1 MAPRTNRTKGFLA
14 CRVTFP
20 AVRGDKGH
28 VKGRTL
34 STSRPVSSIGDMNDE
49 TIRSNALVEQHL
61 ALVGYN
67 VNEVLARVPSHVS
80 RADLSSA
87 GAMALVRA
95 ARSFDDSKGV
105 PFARYAALRI
115 RGALIDELRSM
126 DWVPRGARRRAR
138 QTSEVSDELTG
149 QLGRTPTKQELAQ
162 ALGVSVAEVH
172 AAHADAGTRVLS
184 MDAFDGAVADMVID
198 SSVGPLDALV
208 NAEQFE
214 YLRTGISCLPEKL
227 RYVVEQLFFHD
238 RPVIEL
244 ADEMGLTRSRIS
256 QLRTEALSLL
266 KDGLRANLDAD
277 GTPKV
282 DPTEGVVERRRKAYY
297 ASIAA
302 RTAESRG
309 AAAVA
314 PSVDAAAQAWGRVAS

>member
-1 MAPRTNRTKGFLA
+1 MSGSAL
-14 CRVTFP
+14 
-20 AVRGDKGH
+20 VR
-28 VKGRTL
+28 
-34 STSRPVSSIGDMNDE
+34 SIGDMNAE
-49 TIRSNALVEQHL
+49 MNQSNALVEQHL

-105 PFARYAALRI
+105 PFARYASMRI

-149 QLGRTPTKQELAQ
+149 QLGRTPTKPELAQ

-184 MDAFDGAVADMVID
+184 MDAFDGAVADMVVD
-198 SSVGPLDALV
+198 GSVGPLDALV
-208 NAEQFE
+208 NAEQLE

-227 RYVVEQLFFHD
+227 RYVVEQLFFQD

-256 QLRTEALSLL
+256 QLRTEALSFYS
-266 KDGLRANLDAD
+266 RMVCA
-277 GTPKV
+277 
-282 DPTEGVVERRRKAYY
+282 PTSTRTWPPRSIPPRVLSSAVARRTTRR
-297 ASIAA
+297 S
-302 RTAESRG
+302 RLVPPSRG
-309 AAAVA
+309 E
-314 PSVDAAAQAWGRVAS
+314 R

>member
-1 MAPRTNRTKGFLA
+1 
-14 CRVTFP
+14 
-20 AVRGDKGH
+20 
-28 VKGRTL
+28 
-34 STSRPVSSIGDMNDE
+34 MNDAMN
-49 TIRSNALVEQHL
+49 RSNALVEQHL

-80 RADLSSA
+80 RSDLTSA

-105 PFARYAALRI
+105 PFARYASLRI

-126 DWVPRGARRRAR
+126 DWVPRGARKRAR
-138 QTSEVSDELTG
+138 QTSEVSDELTS
-149 QLGRTPTKQELAQ
+149 QLGRTPTKPELAQ
-162 ALGVSVAEVH
+162 ALGVSVEEVD
-172 AAHADAGTRVLS
+172 AAHADAGTRILS
-184 MDAFDGAVADMVID
+184 MDAFDGAVADMVVD
-198 SSVGPLDALV
+198 TTAGPLDALV
-208 NAEQFE
+208 NAEQIE
-214 YLRTGISCLPEKL
+214 YLRASITCLPEKL

-266 KDGLRANLDAD
+266 KDGMTANLDSD
-277 GTPKV
+277 SVPSV

-297 ASIAA
+297 AAIAA

-309 AAAVA
+309 AAALA
-314 PSVDAAAQAWGRVAS
+314 PTVDAAAQAWARAAS

>member
-1 MAPRTNRTKGFLA
+1 
-14 CRVTFP
+14 
-20 AVRGDKGH
+20 
-28 VKGRTL
+28 
-34 STSRPVSSIGDMNDE
+34 MNE
-49 TIRSNALVEQHL
+49 AMNRSNALVEEHL

-80 RADLSSA
+80 RADLTSA

-105 PFARYAALRI
+105 PFARYASMRI
-115 RGALIDELRSM
+115 RGALVDELRSM

-138 QTSEVSDELTG
+138 LTSEVSDALTA
-149 QLGRTPTKQELAQ
+149 QLGRTPTKPELAE
-162 ALGVSVAEVH
+162 ALGVSVGEVD
-172 AAHADAGTRVLS
+172 AAHADGDTRILS
-184 MDAFDGAVADMVID
+184 MDAFDGAVSEMVVD

-208 NAEQFE
+208 GAEQIE
-214 YLRTGISCLPEKL
+214 YLRAGIQCLPEKL

-238 RPVIEL
+238 RPVVEL

-266 KDGLRANLDAD
+266 KDGLNANLEDDAV
-277 GTPKV
+277 PAV

-297 ASIAA
+297 AAIAA

-314 PSVDAAAQAWGRVAS
+314 PSVDVAAQAWVRVAS

>member
-1 MAPRTNRTKGFLA
+1 
-14 CRVTFP
+14 
-20 AVRGDKGH
+20 
-28 VKGRTL
+28 
-34 STSRPVSSIGDMNDE
+34 MNE
-49 TIRSNALVEQHL
+49 AMNKSNALVEEHL

-80 RADLSSA
+80 RADLTSA

-105 PFARYAALRI
+105 PFARYASMRI
-115 RGALIDELRSM
+115 RGALVDELRSM

-138 QTSEVSDELTG
+138 VTSEVSDSLTA
-149 QLGRTPTKQELAQ
+149 QLGRTPTKVELAE
-162 ALGVSVAEVH
+162 AMGVSVAEVD
-172 AAHADAGTRVLS
+172 AAHADADTRVLS
-184 MDAFDGAVADMVID
+184 MDAFDGAVSDMVVD
-198 SSVGPLDALV
+198 STVGPLDALV
-208 NAEQFE
+208 SAEQTE
-214 YLRTGISCLPEKL
+214 YLRVGIQCLPEKL
-227 RYVVEQLFFHD
+227 RYVIEQLFFHD
-238 RPVIEL
+238 RPVVEL

-266 KDGLRANLDAD
+266 KDGLNANLEQDDA
-277 GTPKV
+277 PVV
-282 DPTEGVVERRRKAYY
+282 DPTESVVERRRKAYY

-314 PSVDAAAQAWGRVAS
+314 PTVDAAAHAWTRVAS

>member
-1 MAPRTNRTKGFLA
+1 
-14 CRVTFP
+14 
-20 AVRGDKGH
+20 
-28 VKGRTL
+28 
-34 STSRPVSSIGDMNDE
+34 MNE
-49 TIRSNALVEQHL
+49 AMNRSNALVEQHL

-67 VNEVLARVPSHVS
+67 VNEVLARVPAHVS
-80 RADLSSA
+80 RSDLTSA

-105 PFARYAALRI
+105 PFARYASLRI

-126 DWVPRGARRRAR
+126 DWVPRGARKRAR
-138 QTSEVSDELTG
+138 QASEVSDELTS
-149 QLGRTPTKQELAQ
+149 QLGRTPTKPELAQ
-162 ALGVSVAEVH
+162 ALGVSVEEVD

-184 MDAFDGAVADMVID
+184 MDAFDGAVADMVVD
-198 SSVGPLDALV
+198 STAGPLDALV
-208 NAEQFE
+208 NAEQIE
-214 YLRTGISCLPEKL
+214 YLRASITCLPEKL

-266 KDGLRANLDAD
+266 KDGMKANLDAD
-277 GTPKV
+277 AVPAV

-297 ASIAA
+297 AAIAA
-302 RTAESRG
+302 RTSESRG
-309 AAAVA
+309 AAALA
-314 PSVDAAAQAWGRVAS
+314 PSVDAAAQAWARAAS

>member
-1 MAPRTNRTKGFLA
+1 
-14 CRVTFP
+14 
-20 AVRGDKGH
+20 
-28 VKGRTL
+28 
-34 STSRPVSSIGDMNDE
+34 MNE
-49 TIRSNALVEQHL
+49 AMIRSNALVEEHL

-80 RADLSSA
+80 RADLTSA

-105 PFARYAALRI
+105 PFARYASMRI
-115 RGALIDELRSM
+115 RGALVDELRSM

-138 QTSEVSDELTG
+138 RASEVTDMLTS
-149 QLGRTPTKQELAQ
+149 QLGRTPTKAELAH
-162 ALGVSVAEVH
+162 AMGVSVEEVD
-172 AAHADAGTRVLS
+172 AAHADGDTRVLS
-184 MDAFDGAVADMVID
+184 MDAFDGAVADMVVD
-198 SSVGPLDALV
+198 SSVGPLDAIV

-214 YLRTGISCLPEKL
+214 YLRAGVDCLPEKL
-227 RYVVEQLFFHD
+227 RYVIEELFFND

-266 KDGLRANLDAD
+266 KDGLNANLNTDK
-277 GTPKV
+277 TPAV
-282 DPTEGVVERRRKAYY
+282 DPQEGVVERRRKAYY
-297 ASIAA
+297 AAIAA

-309 AAAVA
+309 AAALA
-314 PSVDAAAQAWGRVAS
+314 PSVDAAALAWARVAS